1 MLDDD
6 LDDPDAPL
14 CAICDMPYQ
23 PARAALGY
31 VLCTRCG
38 DKEAEAAR
46 KNWTVAPLHKSNY
59 QLITDRSLL
68 IGVNVKGGNVK

>member
-1 MLDDD
+1 MI
-6 LDDPDAPL
+6 DDPDDPL
-14 CAICDMPYQ
+14 CSVCDMPF
-23 PARAALGY
+23 PAARAAIGY
-31 VLCTRCG
+31 DLCLACG
-38 DKEAEAAR
+38 DKHAVAAR